1 MECVQCM
8 AYNNSLVHY
17 TFLLQHLCGGEVDMA
32 QAAHTCSH
40 THYYYL
46 PWKALICW
54 QQFLVTDALYRD
66 PSMASWLLSTA
77 NENLNK

>member
-40 THYYYL
+40 THTLLLLAMEGTYL
-46 PWKALICW
+46 LAAIFSDRCII
-54 QQFLVTDALYRD
+54 
-66 PSMASWLLSTA
+66 
-77 NENLNK
+77 